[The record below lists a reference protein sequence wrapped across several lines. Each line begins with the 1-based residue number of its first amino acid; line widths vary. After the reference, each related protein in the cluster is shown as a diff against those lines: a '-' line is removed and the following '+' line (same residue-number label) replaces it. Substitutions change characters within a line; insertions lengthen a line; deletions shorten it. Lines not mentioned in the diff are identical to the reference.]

1 MMSTETATA
10 VDTGIELGDWQAGVV
25 GGVLGAGVMA
35 IAISVMNPPTL
46 MGGIPGL
53 YTLSGG
59 VAGWIVHLSHG
70 AVLGV
75 VFAAIVES
83 DAVSAES
90 AGAHFGAGIVWGIV
104 TWAVLAAIV
113 MPLWLSAVGFPQAP
127 PLPNFA
133 IPSLVWHLLYGAVLG
148 IVYPLTR

>member
-1 MMSTETATA
+1 MSTETATA

-25 GGVLGAGVMA
+25 GGILGAAVMA
-35 IAISVMNPPTL
+35 IAVSAMNPPTL

-59 VAGWIVHLSHG
+59 IAGWVVHLSHG
-70 AVLGV
+70 AILGV
-75 VFAAIVES
+75 VYAAIVEA
-83 DAVSAES
+83 DVVSVDS
-90 AGAHFGAGIVWGIV
+90 VSKYLGAGIVWGII
-104 TWAVLAAIV
+104 TWGILAAIV
-113 MPLWLSAVGFPQAP
+113 MPIWLSAVGFPQAP

-133 IPSLVWHLLYGAVLG
+133 VPSLIWHLVYGIVLG

>member
-1 MMSTETATA
+1 MSTETATA

-25 GGVLGAGVMA
+25 GGILGAAVMA
-35 IAISVMNPPTL
+35 IAVSAMNPPTL

-59 VAGWIVHLSHG
+59 IAGWVVHLSHG
-70 AVLGV
+70 AILGV
-75 VFAAIVES
+75 VYAAIVEA
-83 DAVSAES
+83 DVVSVDS
-90 AGAHFGAGIVWGIV
+90 VGKYLGAGIVWGII
-104 TWAVLAAIV
+104 TWGLLAAIV
-113 MPLWLSAVGFPQAP
+113 MPIWLSAVGFPQAP

-133 IPSLVWHLLYGAVLG
+133 VPSLIWHLVYGIVLG